1 MADGRRPQSLTNRPV
16 AKFLTSLYAMVDEGD
31 SEIIGWDA
39 TGTRFVVK
47 DVKRLEAEVLGKYFR
62 TSKFSSTCRQVRQAP
77 QHGGT
82 RCGQAHPCRGVP
94 ISRGGS
100 VAKRRVSEA
109 GALSGPRRRHATRR
123 RARR

>member
-31 SEIIGWDA
+31 NEIIGWDA

-62 TSKFSSTCRQVRQAP
+62 TSKFSSKCRQVR
-77 QHGGT
+77 
-82 RCGQAHPCRGVP
+82 V
-94 ISRGGS
+94 
-100 VAKRRVSEA
+100 
-109 GALSGPRRRHATRR
+109 LATGR
-123 RARR
+123 